1 MRVKRGR
8 SEGEEGKEVRVKRG
22 RSEGKEGNE

>member
-1 MRVKRGR
+1 MRVKRER

-22 RSEGKEGNE
+22 RSEGKEGKE

>member
-1 MRVKRGR
+1 MRVRRGR

-22 RSEGKEGNE
+22 RSEGKEGKE

>member
-1 MRVKRGR
+1 MRVERGR

-22 RSEGKEGNE
+22 RSEGKEGKE